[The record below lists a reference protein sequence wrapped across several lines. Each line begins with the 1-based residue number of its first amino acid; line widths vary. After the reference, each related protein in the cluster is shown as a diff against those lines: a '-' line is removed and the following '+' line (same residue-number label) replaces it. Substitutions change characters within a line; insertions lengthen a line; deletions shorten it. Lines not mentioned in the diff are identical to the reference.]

1 MKIKRSVQ
9 AAMQRLRIE
18 TLRKS
23 QIKPINSILT
33 GHDAFVV
40 APTGEGKSI
49 MYQLP
54 AVMNGDQLTLVIE
67 PTLALMHD
75 QVRKLK
81 NVGIQASY
89 LDSTLCK
96 SEAAGILH
104 RVQKGEVHIL
114 YVTPERLKS
123 ERFLEAIED
132 LTIYMVVVDECHCV
146 LEWGES
152 FRPDYL
158 QVGEFI
164 AACKPQPIVMAL
176 TATIRPE
183 DRAEVMTL
191 LRMKKVHEHIMSID
205 RSNLV
210 FLKRS
215 CAALEDKLSS
225 LRKSLRRYHETGSA
239 IIYCSTRTYVDAVY
253 NYLSKRYP
261 DQIVRCHST
270 MAEKTR
276 AKHERAFLDGE
287 KPIMVATSAFGMGVD
302 KGDIDLIVHFN
313 MPLSI
318 GEYYQQAGRAGR
330 DGRTARCVLLYNQQD
345 VAIGRSLANNL
356 EKRAG
361 AHMLKRLND
370 MARFVESD
378 ACMMQDILDYF
389 GEAKDKTCKHCTN
402 CQRNRRR

>member
-1 MKIKRSVQ
+1 
-9 AAMQRLRIE
+9 
-18 TLRKS
+18 
-23 QIKPINSILT
+23 
-33 GHDAFVV
+33 
-40 APTGEGKSI
+40 

-276 AKHERAFLDGE
+276 AKYERAFLDGE

-402 CQRNRRR
+402 CQRNRRRFLSKRTT